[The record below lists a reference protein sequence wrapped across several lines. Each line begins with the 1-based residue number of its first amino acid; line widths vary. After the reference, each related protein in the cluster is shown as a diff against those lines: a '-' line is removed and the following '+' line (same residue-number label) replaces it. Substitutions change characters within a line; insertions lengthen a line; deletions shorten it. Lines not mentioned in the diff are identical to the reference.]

1 MKYYVYGPG
10 KDQSKS
16 GVINGEI
23 TPDRHIWFRKRNDKG
38 KIDQFTGKLTQDYK
52 SRSPWVCISGETN
65 TANNEK
71 RRFNYTLNAQLYQNI
86 DEKMVSFFK

>member
-1 MKYYVYGPG
+1 MQWFDRLSGEFLELTIFFDIKTMKYYVYGPG

-38 KIDQFTGKLTQDYK
+38 KIDQFTGKLT
-52 SRSPWVCISGETN
+52 
-65 TANNEK
+65 
-71 RRFNYTLNAQLYQNI
+71 
-86 DEKMVSFFK
+86 